1 MRIGT
6 CTSSFID
13 VGRFA
18 TKSTLFVLITFP
30 ERWEWVRCWW
40 FVLLFLTDK
49 DECMYFPCKHGGT
62 CVNNDGSYRC
72 ICPPGFTGPT
82 CDLGNF
88 TNLQIVKLVCMY
100 SCTVIYVNEQP
111 YLFSIYD
118 VRSVIWKHWSFFFLI
133 SWIVKLFFF

>member
-18 TKSTLFVLITFP
+18 SKSTFFVLKTFP

-40 FVLLFLTDK
+40 FVLLCLTDK

-82 CDLGNF
+82 CDLGKFYQSSNCQTVVYVQLYCNICKWTAISVF
-88 TNLQIVKLVCMY
+88 HLW
-100 SCTVIYVNEQP
+100 CTFCD
-111 YLFSIYD
+111 L
-118 VRSVIWKHWSFFFLI
+118 KALKFFL
-133 SWIVKLFFF
+133 F